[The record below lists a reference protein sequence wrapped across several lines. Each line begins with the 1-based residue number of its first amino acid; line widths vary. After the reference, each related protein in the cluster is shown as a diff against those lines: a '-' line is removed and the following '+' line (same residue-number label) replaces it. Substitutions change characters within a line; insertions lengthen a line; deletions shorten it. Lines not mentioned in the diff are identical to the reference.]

1 MVLLFEDN
9 KNTPS
14 SQLLKSCLYG
24 KNIYFSNGNHNL
36 ATVATELVN
45 KGNSVIIFVDV
56 SVNSIETKKIY
67 NVISKK
73 FKNDEHVLVL
83 PIICIEYYILKMLCS
98 HSFLEFKV
106 FQTEEIQSLL
116 QSFVVDIT
124 GESIDK
130 SLEKQYKHIL
140 SEIGNKKHCYINKT
154 PNNTLRGQ
162 FYSCECPCVGSHCAE
177 YKQASVDYKAECLY
191 STLPVF
197 FVDEVYRKHFKS
209 LGLNLD
215 IQGTTLKDAFN
226 ELVKLHTKLQKFYGE
241 GSIPIF
247 RFNYNF
253 KS

>member
-9 KNTPS
+9 ENTPS
-14 SQLLKSCLYG
+14 SKLLKKSMYG
-24 KNIYFSNGNHNL
+24 NNIMFSGSNSL
-36 ATVATELVN
+36 LSREAEKLKS
-45 KGNSVIIFVDV
+45 KGNNVIIFIDLAI
-56 SVNSIETKKIY
+56 NNHRTKQLYEDLSDKY
-67 NVISKK
+67 ED
-73 FKNDEHVLVL
+73 DEHVLVL

-98 HSFLEFKV
+98 HGFLEFKV

-162 FYSCECPCVGSHCAE
+162 FYSCGCPCNKSYCTD
-177 YKQASVDYKAECLY
+177 YRDASIDYKAESLY

-197 FVDEVYRKHFKS
+197 FVDEAYRKHFKS

-226 ELVKLHTKLQKFYGE
+226 ELVRLYTKLQKFYGE

-253 KS
+253 KL